1 MIDFVSNLFCALSAA
16 VIQSGLRGRY
26 RELMGVASALRGLSA
41 DLILARRGFV
51 RRPLVR
57 MHSGYLLLDRH
68 AE

>member
-1 MIDFVSNLFCALSAA
+1 MIDFVSNLFCALSAT

-26 RELMGVASALRGLSA
+26 RELMGLASALQGLSA
-41 DLILARRGFV
+41 DLILARRDPI

-57 MHSGYLLLDRH
+57 MHSWYLLLDVH